1 MEYKES
7 IDLDLNR
14 YLLIFKR
21 QWMFVGSIFVATVAL
36 SYVATTFMKPSYEAE
51 GKLLFKIPSFQVIGS
66 NLLPSSS
73 EGQATGDL
81 KPLVATQNPINT
93 QIEVISSP
101 PLLQRTIDELKLKNN
116 KGESLE
122 VGVLEKG
129 LTLKIVGGTDVL
141 RVSYKSRKPEEA
153 AAVVNEIMSLYLK
166 NDIITNRSEAKETR
180 QFMDKQLPKA
190 QAAVHEAE
198 VALRTFKQNNN
209 VVDLSEESKSAVAMI
224 GNLDGEINTVQ
235 AQLDEVNAQTNELHQ
250 KVNLNSQKAIA
261 LVALNQSPAVQGIL
275 TQLQELER
283 QLAIERSRFLD
294 ETPIITDLEAKKANL
309 EALLQKQ
316 IEQNIG
322 NQTKVPQRLLQM
334 GELRQSLI
342 KDFQQS
348 DVQRLGL
355 AKKLTSLYNS
365 RSAYQHRVK
374 IIPLLVQNQRELE
387 QNVEVAQF
395 TYQTLL
401 KKVQELQVAENKN
414 TANAR
419 IITEALVPKN
429 ATLSQKPIVLAL
441 GMMLGLFLSTSTVL
455 FVEMRDKSLKTLK
468 EIREIFGY
476 TMLGIVPLLTK
487 KVSSHRYAEST
498 PPEIAVRDTPH
509 SLTSEIYRMIQAN
522 LKFLSSDKVLK
533 TIVVTSALPKEGKS
547 TVSANLAAAI
557 AQLGRKVLLIDADMR
572 VPSQHYLWQLTNAAG
587 LSEVLVGQ
595 AEFNTAACKVMD
607 NLDVLTAGV
616 KPPNPLALLDSNRM
630 ASLIEDFSN
639 QYDFVIIDAPPLL
652 FAADALTLSHM
663 TDGILLVARPG
674 VIDYSSASAAKEMLQ
689 SSGHNILGLLVN
701 GMIEKNESSSYF
713 YHSKEYFSAEG
724 VIKEAST
731 KRPK

>member
-401 KKVQELQVAENKN
+401 KKVQELQVAK
-414 TANAR
+414 
-419 IITEALVPKN
+419 
-429 ATLSQKPIVLAL
+429 
-441 GMMLGLFLSTSTVL
+441 
-455 FVEMRDKSLKTLK
+455 
-468 EIREIFGY
+468 
-476 TMLGIVPLLTK
+476 
-487 KVSSHRYAEST
+487 
-498 PPEIAVRDTPH
+498 
-509 SLTSEIYRMIQAN
+509 
-522 LKFLSSDKVLK
+522 
-533 TIVVTSALPKEGKS
+533 
-547 TVSANLAAAI
+547 
-557 AQLGRKVLLIDADMR
+557 
-572 VPSQHYLWQLTNAAG
+572 
-587 LSEVLVGQ
+587 
-595 AEFNTAACKVMD
+595 
-607 NLDVLTAGV
+607 
-616 KPPNPLALLDSNRM
+616 
-630 ASLIEDFSN
+630 
-639 QYDFVIIDAPPLL
+639 
-652 FAADALTLSHM
+652 
-663 TDGILLVARPG
+663 
-674 VIDYSSASAAKEMLQ
+674 
-689 SSGHNILGLLVN
+689 
-701 GMIEKNESSSYF
+701 
-713 YHSKEYFSAEG
+713 
-724 VIKEAST
+724 
-731 KRPK
+731 